1 MSGVEDEVNVLTTL
15 KILIIGDCGVGKS
28 SLLLRF
34 SEDKFDI
41 NQEVTMGLD
50 FKHKL
55 ITIDDNVVRLAIWDT
70 AGNERFRALTPN
82 FYRGAQGV
90 ILVYDVTER
99 SSFMKLEWWLNELET
114 FATSDD
120 IVKIVVGNK
129 IDKENRKV
137 TRDEGLQFAKRH
149 ATLFI
154 ESSAQTREGVQY
166 AFEELV
172 QKILQTPG
180 LWQTKPTQSLQ
191 LSDDPVSS
199 KQSWCNG
206 WCGN

>member
-1 MSGVEDEVNVLTTL
+1 MSGVEEEVNVLTTL

-50 FKHKL
+50 FKHK
-55 ITIDDNVVRLAIWDT
+55 IINIDDNVVRLAIWDT

-99 SSFMKLEWWLNELET
+99 SSFLKLEWWLNEMET
-114 FATSDD
+114 FSTNDD

-180 LWQTKPTQSLQ
+180 LWQTKPSQTLQ
-191 LSDDPVSS
+191 LGADSS
-199 KQSWCNG
+199 SSRQSWCNG